1 MDQLAQMKRSW
12 PQQMD
17 ESAYAAAILRCA
29 DNILPMHMGERLIN
43 KIFGKSLQSH
53 AAGLLAILHCRAQ
66 LGEGSRPR
74 CPSFSSRWAAAA
86 RWQALLAC

>member
-1 MDQLAQMKRSW
+1 MDQIARTRGGW

-17 ESAYAAAILRCA
+17 ENAYAAAILRCA

-66 LGEGSRPR
+66 LGEGRPPR
-74 CPSFSSRWAAAA
+74 CPSCSSRWAAAA
-86 RWQALLAC
+86 RWRASLAC